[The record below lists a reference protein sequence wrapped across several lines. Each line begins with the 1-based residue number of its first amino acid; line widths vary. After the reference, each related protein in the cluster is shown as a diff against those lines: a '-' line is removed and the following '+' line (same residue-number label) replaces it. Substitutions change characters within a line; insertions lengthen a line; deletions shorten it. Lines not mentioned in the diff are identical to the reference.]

1 MGQLSPL
8 MEGSLDFNDSIG
20 FTSFVKYRVSF
31 ICVWFE
37 FSKLFVQ
44 RQRVIASQ
52 CISEYPCSIDLL
64 LVTVV

>member
-31 ICVWFE
+31 VCVWFE
-37 FSKLFVQ
+37 FSKLFVR
-44 RQRVIASQ
+44 RQLVIASQ
-52 CISEYPCSIDLL
+52 CISE
-64 LVTVV
+64 